1 MSWKH
6 LQISANRIILP
17 LSEIKEYELNHK
29 KHWDKQIKAIEE
41 SIDRFSYLEEIV
53 LSKNNVV
60 IIGHWRLQ
68 AIKSMWYET
77 LEVKQ
82 LDININDEKAL
93 RVIHN
98 VLSTYD
104 VEYILENVLLDKKYW
119 IDFNLGE
126 VDFSDIESVDC
137 TLETIDNSIDDID
150 YWVKEFKWIQIPVQ
164 QQYYIEL
171 IWLLNKAKQQKI
183 NIWDLFIKIL
193 ENDRLAHIKN

>member
-1 MSWKH
+1 
-6 LQISANRIILP
+6 LP